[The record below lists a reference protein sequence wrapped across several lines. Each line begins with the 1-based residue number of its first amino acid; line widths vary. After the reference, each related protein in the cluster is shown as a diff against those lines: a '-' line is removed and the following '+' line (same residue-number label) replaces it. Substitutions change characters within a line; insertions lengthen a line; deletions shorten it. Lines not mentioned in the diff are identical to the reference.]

1 MFKLLSLPL
10 PLLFLL
16 VGFAA
21 PAHADTMTYGPVTLA
36 DNLPFGDLTY
46 FPQYN
51 LVNGAFSGLSLVSS
65 TGDAFESGSTS
76 FVYDLAP
83 GWTASYRISD
93 FVDFGSTLPQNDYD
107 YVVAFF
113 QELILCPS
121 SSPIACTSGSIVQAV
136 YGNHSLLPSIGLT
149 PNAVAEP
156 GTGIYEWAE
165 YTHNA
170 DLETDG
176 GIAGVNIYLTQT
188 PEPSTLI
195 LLGTGLIGFAGAA
208 RRKYL
213 SRSQS

>member
-10 PLLFLL
+10 LILL

-51 LVNGAFSGLSLVSS
+51 LVNGAFSGLYLASG
-65 TGDAFESGSTS
+65 TGGAFESGSTS

-93 FVDFGSTLPQNDYD
+93 FVDFGSLLHENDHEF
-107 YVVAFF
+107 VVAFF

-121 SSPIACTSGSIVQAV
+121 SSPVACTSGSIVQAV
-136 YGNHSLLPSIGLT
+136 YGNSSLLPSTGLT

-156 GTGIYEWAE
+156 GTGIYEYAE
-165 YTHNA
+165 YAYNGG
-170 DLETDG
+170 LGTDG
-176 GIAGVNIYLTQT
+176 GAGVNIYLTQT
-188 PEPSTLI
+188 PEPGTFI
-195 LLGTGLIGFAGAA
+195 LLGTGLVGFVGAA

-213 SRSQS
+213 SRMRS

>member
-1 MFKLLSLPL
+1 MFKYL

-51 LVNGAFSGLSLVSS
+51 LVNGAFSGLNLVSS
-65 TGDAFESGSTS
+65 NGGAAFESGSTS

-83 GWTASYRISD
+83 GWTASYRIGD
-93 FVDFGSTLPQNDYD
+93 FVDFGSPSLYENNND

-136 YGNHSLLPSIGLT
+136 YGNHSLLPSTGLT

-156 GTGIYEWAE
+156 GTGIYEYAE
-165 YTHNA
+165 YVYNA
-170 DLETDG
+170 GLITDG
-176 GIAGVNIYLTQT
+176 VVAGVNIYLTQT

-195 LLGTGLIGFAGAA
+195 LLGTGTIGLLGAA
-208 RRKYL
+208 KRRL
-213 SRSQS
+213 SMKEAA

>member
-1 MFKLLSLPL
+1 MFKFLYL

-51 LVNGAFSGLSLVSS
+51 LVNGAFSGLYLASG
-65 TGDAFESGSTS
+65 TGGAFESGSTS

-83 GWTASYRISD
+83 GWTASYRIGD
-93 FVDFGSTLPQNDYD
+93 FVDFGSPSLYENNND

-121 SSPIACTSGSIVQAV
+121 SSPIDCTSGSIVQAV
-136 YGNHSLLPSIGLT
+136 YGNHSLLPSTGLT

-156 GTGIYEWAE
+156 GTGIYEYAE
-165 YTHNA
+165 YVYNA
-170 DLETDG
+170 GLGTDG
-176 GIAGVNIYLTQT
+176 GAGVNIYLTQT
-188 PEPSTLI
+188 PEPGTFI
-195 LLGTGLIGFAGAA
+195 LLGTGLVGFVGAA

-213 SRSQS
+213 SRMRS